1 MARYNVVRNGK
12 LWKRIIIGGIA
23 AIALTGAIAGGV
35 ALKKVNGQ
43 ITTATLSTSAY
54 TVGTLSDMDGKVDK
68 AEKCGLFTEKYYD
81 LENAEIKIEEKAT
94 VSVYANLYDKDKAFL
109 KVVKI
114 STDGKVSES
123 AQDSSTAQYVRFE
136 IIPEDDSDGKIS
148 LFEKGGYAKQV
159 TITVNK

>member
-1 MARYNVVRNGK
+1 MANRNKTGK
-12 LWKRIIIGGIA
+12 RMIIGGIA

-35 ALKKVNGQ
+35 ALKKVNDQ
-43 ITTATLSTSAY
+43 ISTTTLSTSAY
-54 TVGTLSDMDGKVDK
+54 TIGLLSDTDGK
-68 AEKCGLFTEKYYD
+68 AETGETCGLFTEKYYD
-81 LENAEIKIEEKAT
+81 LENAEITFKEEAN

-114 STDGKVSES
+114 TADGKVSDV
-123 AQDSSTAQYVRFE
+123 AKDSSTAKYVRFE